1 VQVLNKNRWLF
12 ILASLTIV
20 GTLTLEGFSFTKFK
34 KQKSQHAK
42 SSAVLWRDPGN
53 IRNRDLYYGPGSKAL
68 APQPPFRFVKE
79 VKEGGMPKF
88 DIEDARGIKWRV
100 KLGLEAQSETA
111 ASRLLW
117 AVGYNAEESY
127 YLDRARIDGMRK
139 LSRGQKYVDGD
150 LVRGARFE
158 PRRENVK
165 RGKEWGWSKNPF
177 KNTREL
183 NGLKTMMVLLN
194 NWDTFKKNNR
204 VLHDKESGEARYTV
218 TDLGATLG
226 AAGGFGARR
235 SKSNV
240 KDYERQRLVSKI
252 DGDKVKY
259 HYDLKPKKF
268 GLISLVYPPYFFR
281 QRKATN
287 AMEKVPV
294 SDAAWIGSR
303 LSQLSDDQLRDS
315 FRAAGY
321 DRSTTERYVRALR
334 SRINELDRLQQS
346 QLASRP
352 RRTHRFE
359 VASTSNVR
367 RVHSVESNK

>member
-20 GTLTLEGFSFTKFK
+20 GTLTLEGFSTTKFK
-34 KQKSQHAK
+34 KRKSQHSK
-42 SSAVLWRDPGN
+42 SAAVLWRDPGN

-68 APQPPFRFVKE
+68 APLPPFRFVKE

-88 DIEDARGIKWRV
+88 DIEDARGVKWRV
-100 KLGLEAQSETA
+100 KLGPEAQSETV
-111 ASRLLW
+111 ASRFVW

-127 YLDRARIDGMRK
+127 YLDRARIHGLRK

-150 LVRGARFE
+150 SVRGARFE
-158 PRRENVK
+158 PRRENVD

-204 VLHDKESGEARYTV
+204 VLHDKNSAEARYTV

-226 AAGGFGARR
+226 AAGGFGGRR
-235 SKSNV
+235 SKGNV
-240 KDYERQRLVSKI
+240 KDFERRRLVSKVE
-252 DGDKVKY
+252 GEKVKFN
-259 HYDLKPKKF
+259 YDLKPKKF
-268 GLISLVYPPYFFR
+268 GLLSIVYPPYFFR

-287 AMEKVPV
+287 AMQSVPV
-294 SDAAWIGSR
+294 SDASWIGSQ
-303 LSQLSDDQLRDS
+303 LAQLSDNQLRDS
-315 FRAAGY
+315 FHAAGY
-321 DRSTTERYVRALR
+321 DLATTERYVRALR
-334 SRINELDRLQQS
+334 NRINELNRLQQA
-346 QLASRP
+346 QLASRR
-352 RRTHRFE
+352 RRTQ
-359 VASTSNVR
+359 
-367 RVHSVESNK
+367 